1 MNHTPYVIA
10 LYIRLSVEDAKVES
24 LSIENQKYALHQY
37 VESVRMATKRFEWTN
52 GAGQGSR
59 FQFQLE
65 NNRLRRA
72 KSILRLAIV

>member
-37 VESVRMATKRFEWTN
+37 VESVRMATKKVRMDEW
-52 GAGQGSR
+52 SR
-59 FQFQLE
+59 TRKPL
-65 NNRLRRA
+65 
-72 KSILRLAIV
+72 SISVGK

>member
-37 VESVRMATKRFEWTN
+37 VESVRMATKKVRMDKW
-52 GAGQGSR
+52 SR
-59 FQFQLE
+59 TRKPL
-65 NNRLRRA
+65 
-72 KSILRLAIV
+72 SISVGK